1 MPYVV
6 TLTERDIGELR
17 MIVSDKDRDEALRF
31 LKERVLKP
39 LELSEHKAL
48 DVSRGRP

>member
-6 TLTERDIGELR
+6 ALTEEDVAELR
-17 MIVSDKDRDEALRF
+17 MIVTDRDRDEALRF
-31 LKERVLKP
+31 LKDRVLKP
-39 LELSEHKAL
+39 LEASKRKAL

>member
-1 MPYVV
+1 MPHVV

-17 MIVSDKDRDEALRF
+17 MIVADKDRDEALRF

-39 LELSEHKAL
+39 LELSERKGL

>member
-1 MPYVV
+1 MPHVV
-6 TLTERDIGELR
+6 TLTEQDLGELR
-17 MIVSDKDRDEALRF
+17 MIVADRDREAAFRF

-39 LELSEHKAL
+39 LEASERKAL

>member
-1 MPYVV
+1 MTHVV
-6 TLTERDIGELR
+6 RLTEQDLRELR
-17 MIVSDKDRDEALRF
+17 MVVTDRDRDAALRF

-39 LELSEHKAL
+39 LESVQRKAL

>member
-6 TLTERDIGELR
+6 TLTDRDVTELR
-17 MIVSDKDRDEALRF
+17 MIVTDRDRDEALRF
-31 LKERVLKP
+31 LRDRVLRP
-39 LELSEHKAL
+39 LEASERKAL

>member
-6 TLTERDIGELR
+6 TLTDQDVTELR
-17 MIVSDKDRDEALRF
+17 MIVSDRDREEALRF
-31 LKERVLKP
+31 LKERVLRP
-39 LELSEHKAL
+39 LEASARKAL